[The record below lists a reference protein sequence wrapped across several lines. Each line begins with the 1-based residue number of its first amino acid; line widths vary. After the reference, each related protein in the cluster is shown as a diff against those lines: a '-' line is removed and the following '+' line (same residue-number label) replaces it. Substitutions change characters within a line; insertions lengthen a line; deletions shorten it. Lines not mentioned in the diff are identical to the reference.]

1 MRVVVLSRVLFK
13 PDGLEIILIHCL
25 EYWFLSILNFLYCQD
40 IIFPCVIDAILRINK
55 NINLRIFKVIP
66 KANFFELT

>member
-25 EYWFLSILNFLYCQD
+25 EYWFLSILNFLY
-40 IIFPCVIDAILRINK
+40 
-55 NINLRIFKVIP
+55 
-66 KANFFELT
+66 

>member
-25 EYWFLSILNFLYCQD
+25 EYWFLSTPNFLYGPRHN
-40 IIFPCVIDAILRINK
+40 FSLRHRCNIENK
-55 NINLRIFKVIP
+55 
-66 KANFFELT
+66 